1 MGCEDIGSIEPSA
14 FAESH
19 SDRGSAHLAHWR
31 GEGEVWNRLGLG
43 DLPGSAQYGPQ
54 RQKGGLLWLRYSQ
67 SYGDYFCDAVGE
79 LHDQFSATGATLIG
93 KMAVADGIEC
103 IESKAIQGDNYVGLA
118 CDEDNFYDN

>member
-1 MGCEDIGSIEPSA
+1 MRSAATPSCR
-14 FAESH
+14 ERPWS
-19 SDRGSAHLAHWR
+19 SGAHLAHWT

-54 RQKGGLLWLRYSQ
+54 RQKVAFFGCGDSQ

-103 IESKAIQGDNYVGLA
+103 IESK
-118 CDEDNFYDN
+118 